1 MSDIEAKRA
10 ANRAAFPA
18 VAAVVD
24 EFRAAFGE
32 VKVLGGTELA
42 TGKSFGNGGGEQ
54 WPGCAGCDGRKPC
67 DHPQRES
74 SFCGFRE
81 REERVHG
88 ARLWVEAGCPRMARA
103 RADDDF
109 PRLPRRGAR

>member
-1 MSDIEAKRA
+1 MSDEIEARRA
-10 ANRAAFPA
+10 ENRAAFPS

-54 WPGCAGCDGRKPC
+54 WLGCVGCDGRREC
-67 DHPQRES
+67 DHPDRAT
-74 SFCGFRE
+74 SFCGYRE
-81 REERVHG
+81 RIERAHAAG
-88 ARLWVEAGCPRMARA
+88 RWADAGCPR
-103 RADDDF
+103 
-109 PRLPRRGAR
+109 LRGAR